1 MRRAHSV
8 TRLGDLFLSGHTGQ
22 AQNKK
27 RLFLTYAG
35 RRQRTCLT
43 RAPILLSSA
52 YDVFT
57 TSKKICKY
65 VQTGFSWNCNIL
77 SLNMSEFYS
86 VDRATP
92 VFRKNAVRIPSRLFI
107 IFCIWHFISSAIQ
120 SALKNGQ
127 IKLFEE
133 KKKLFEGVPLSVP
146 GHDLIFQFWRWKQGT
161 LKAFDIPEES
171 I

>member
-1 MRRAHSV
+1 MRLAHSV

-57 TSKKICKY
+57 TSIKICKY

-77 SLNMSEFYS
+77 LLNMSEFYS

-107 IFCIWHFISSAIQ
+107 IFCILHFISSEC
-120 SALKNGQ
+120 
-127 IKLFEE
+127 IKEWPN
-133 KKKLFEGVPLSVP
+133 KA
-146 GHDLIFQFWRWKQGT
+146 FWRRTFICTGT
-161 LKAFDIPEES
+161 WFNISVLKMKARYLKS
-171 I
+171 IWYSRGIYL